1 MKTPIGEH
9 LWLWS
14 HGDPGK
20 ASALIISAHGAVLA
34 DSFTPPPGSRLVFY
48 APPEHALIDP
58 NLIEVAGGNVIAK
71 EVVEAGTSRNYAL
84 TKFQG
89 KKHGSEDE
97 TYDRIERILKGVFYE
112 GGKPP
117 DVEILTIRNRVN
129 PRLLASR
136 RADHGS
142 DGVTLATSLTQL
154 HTKGFTYPEIRC
166 SFCRG
171 TTNPFDKR
179 AFSPY
184 NPSEKL
190 KPRYEK

>member
-1 MKTPIGEH
+1 MKTQIGEH

-14 HGDPGK
+14 HGVPGK

-34 DSFTPPPGSRLVFY
+34 DSFTPPAGSRLVFY

-58 NLIEVAGGNVIAK
+58 NLIQVAEGNVIAK

-97 TYDRIERILKGVFYE
+97 TYDRIEKILKGFFFE

-117 DVEILTIRNRVN
+117 DVEILTVRNRMD
-129 PRLLASR
+129 PRLLSRR

-142 DGVTLATSLTQL
+142 QGVTLATSLTQL
-154 HTKGFTYPEIRC
+154 QTKGFTYPEIRC

-179 AFSPY
+179 SFSPY
-184 NPSEKL
+184 NPSIGS
-190 KPRYEK
+190 KPRYDS

>member
-14 HGDPGK
+14 HGDPGN

-58 NLIEVAGGNVIAK
+58 DLREVAAGNVVAK
-71 EVVEAGTSRNYAL
+71 EVVEAGASRNYAL

-97 TYDRIERILKGVFYE
+97 SYDRIEKVLKGYFSE

-117 DVEILTIRNRVN
+117 NVEILTVRSRMD
-129 PRLLASR
+129 PRLLSRR

-142 DGVTLATSLTQL
+142 HGVTLATSLAQL
-154 HTKGFTYPEIRC
+154 QVKGFTYPEVRC

-184 NPSEKL
+184 NPTMGS
-190 KPRYEK
+190 KPRYER

>member
-14 HGDPGK
+14 HGDPGN

-58 NLIEVAGGNVIAK
+58 DLREVAAGNVVAK
-71 EVVEAGTSRNYAL
+71 EVVEAGASRNYAL

-97 TYDRIERILKGVFYE
+97 SYDRIEKVLKGYFSE

-117 DVEILTIRNRVN
+117 NVDILTVRSRMD
-129 PRLLASR
+129 PRLLSRR

-142 DGVTLATSLTQL
+142 HGVTLATSLEQL
-154 HTKGFTYPEIRC
+154 QVKGFTYPEVRC

-184 NPSEKL
+184 NPTMGS
-190 KPRYEK
+190 KPRYER